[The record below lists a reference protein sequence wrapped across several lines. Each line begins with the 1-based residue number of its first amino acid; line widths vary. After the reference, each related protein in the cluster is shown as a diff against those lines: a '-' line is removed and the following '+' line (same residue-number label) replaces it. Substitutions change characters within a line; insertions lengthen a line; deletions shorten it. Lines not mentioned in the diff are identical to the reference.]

1 MRRGAR
7 APRARAAGRPRLDAH
22 RAVLLGQG
30 VYFVATGIWPV
41 VHLPSF
47 ERITGPKRDDWLV
60 RTVGVLVTVIGAVL
74 AGAALRRTAN
84 AVPGEVDGLS
94 VGSALALAGIDVIHV
109 ARREIAPIYLADA
122 AAELAL
128 AVALTV
134 ARQQEQQSRD

>member
-1 MRRGAR
+1 M
-7 APRARAAGRPRLDAH
+7 
-22 RAVLLGQG
+22 LLGQG